1 MVFCATFK
9 VMNGS
14 VGIRGGEQ
22 WLGVQ
27 VRAQRSDSPPAGHVT
42 QHPLWTAG
50 RRDCCCLAAMTT
62 NFESRM
68 NGFSEEK
75 EETRR
80 LKSAPAVSE
89 VHSVRGHSESKWLRR
104 GAARCRRWRD
114 VAYSHKLATHCPAV
128 YKPHHSWSL
137 KRTKL
142 TDNCHGPCHYTG
154 PCC

>member
-1 MVFCATFK
+1 MKFVGMYRFHSVPLYVLFIFFILYLYSRFFCNCVFLQIVVYTTFK

-42 QHPLWTAG
+42 PHPLWTAG

-68 NGFSEEK
+68 NGLSEEK
-75 EETRR
+75 EEARR
-80 LKSAPAVSE
+80 FKSAPAVSE
-89 VHSVRGHSESKWLRR
+89 VHRVRGHSESKWLRR
-104 GAARCRRWRD
+104 GAVRVPQNVD
-114 VAYSHKLATHCPAV
+114 VDV
-128 YKPHHSWSL
+128 M
-137 KRTKL
+137 
-142 TDNCHGPCHYTG
+142 
-154 PCC
+154 